1 MSGQPFRRA
10 GRRGQVLPFRFDGRD
25 YEGYRGDTL
34 AAALLANG
42 VRTVATS
49 VVLGRPRGIFAAWT
63 EEPNA
68 VVQIEH
74 PFPEPMLQA
83 TVVELYAGLVAT
95 GLPGRGRL
103 AAGLDPARYD
113 GVYAHCD
120 VLVVGAGP
128 AGLAA
133 ATAAAGSGAR
143 VILADDR
150 PSPGGSLPDTGES
163 VGGVPGTAW
172 AATALAALESHPET
186 RVLTRTSVF
195 GHYDDNYLVA
205 VERRG
210 EDASSR
216 ERVWRIRARRV
227 VLATGAHER
236 SIAFAGNDL
245 PGVML
250 AGSARAYVNRY
261 GVLPG
266 RRAVVFTTGDGAYA
280 AARDLAAAGVEIAAV
295 VDTRAAGDPGGTG
308 GLDGTGGLGDAE
320 VLSGHFV
327 TRANGEH
334 GVISVT
340 VSERPVAGGG
350 PSGVIGSGAVPSGG
364 REIEAD
370 LLLVSGGWNPAVHLF
385 SQAGGTLRYD
395 EVLGSFV
402 PGSTRQAVEVAGAAR
417 GLRTLAAC
425 LEDGAAA
432 GTRAVEAAGLRAPST
447 SGASVRKAGE
457 APRAG
462 ETSPG
467 AETPRAGQASPD
479 TEIPQAGE
487 AREPEAVSG
496 DGEPSGTTPAGH
508 VWLVPADDYRT
519 HFVDLQRDVT
529 VADVMRA
536 TGAGLRSVEHVKR
549 YTTAGTG
556 LDQGKTSG
564 VLTGGVVAHA
574 LGVDVSEL
582 GTTTFRAPYVPV
594 SFATLAGRDRGAL
607 HDPVRVT
614 ALHGWHVAYGAPF
627 ENVGQWK
634 RPWYYPREGEDMEA
648 AVLRECRAVREAA
661 GAMDAST
668 LGKIDI
674 QGPDAAE
681 LLDRLYTNMMST
693 LKVGSIRYGVMC
705 RPDGMVFDDGTVIRL
720 AEDRFLVTTTT
731 GNAAAVLDWM
741 EEWLQTEWPSLRVY
755 CTSVTEQW
763 ATVALAGPR
772 SREVLAGLAP
782 GLAVDNASF
791 PFMTW
796 RDTRVAGLDARVCR
810 ISFSGELAY
819 EINVSARDG
828 LALWEAVQATGAV
841 TPYGTETMHV
851 LRAEKGYPIVG
862 QDTDG
867 TVTPADLGMEWVVSK
882 KKADFLGKR
891 SFARA
896 DTARP
901 DRKHLVGLLPLD
913 PDVLLPEGSHL
924 VAADRLPEP
933 PVPTLGHVTSSYRSA
948 ALGRTFAL
956 ALVSGGRERVGERL
970 YVPVG
975 GEPLPVTVTHHVLY
989 DPEGARRDGPPAGTR
1004 TGPAHGTE
1012 PSATGLSGTAELSG
1026 AKPRGARSRG
1036 AEPSGRPSPPARLEP
1051 VSSPGLRIAELPFL
1065 TQVGLRV
1072 EPGSDT
1078 AADIALALG
1087 VPLPTEP
1094 GTFASTG
1101 TGAPPSGT
1109 AADDTRVLWL
1119 GPDEWLVVGPAGG
1132 TGLEARLRAAAGTG
1146 HAAVTDVSA
1155 QRTVLLVTG
1164 PRARDL
1170 LSHGC
1175 ALDLHPRAFGPGRC
1189 AQTMLAR
1196 AQVVIAAREDGG
1208 FHILVRSSFADY
1220 LVAWLLDAAGEYLG
1234 R

>member
-10 GRRGQVLPFRFDGRD
+10 GHRGEALPFRFDGRD

-34 AAALLANG
+34 ASALLANG

-49 VVLGRPRGIFAAWT
+49 VALGRPRGIFAAWT

-68 VVQIEH
+68 VVQIEQ

-103 AAGLDPARYD
+103 AAEPDPARYD

-150 PSPGGSLPDTGES
+150 PSPGGSLPDTGET
-163 VGGVPGTAW
+163 VDGVPGTTW
-172 AATALAALESHPET
+172 AATALAALEIHPET

-195 GHYDDNYLVA
+195 GYYDDNYLVA

-210 EDASSR
+210 ENASSR

-266 RRAVVFTTGDGAYA
+266 RRAVVFTTGDSAYA

-295 VDTRAAGDPGGTG
+295 VDTRAAAVAQGLGSLDGLSGLS
-308 GLDGTGGLGDAE
+308 GLDGLSGPGGLGGLGGAE
-320 VLSGHFV
+320 VLTGHFV
-327 TRANGEH
+327 TRVNGEH
-334 GVISVT
+334 GVTSVT
-340 VSERPVAGGG
+340 VSERPAEDGT
-350 PSGVIGSGAVPSGG
+350 PSGPAVSGPAASGLAASGRAISEMAVSRMVASGTDTSEMAVSRAVASTG
-364 REIEAD
+364 RVIEAD

-402 PGSTRQAVEVAGAAR
+402 PGSSRQAVEVAGAAR
-417 GLRTLAAC
+417 GLLTLAAC

-432 GTRAVEAAGLRAPST
+432 GARAAEATGFRAPST
-447 SGASVRKAGE
+447 APRSSVQGTGETSPDTEASRAGE
-457 APRAG
+457 TPQDTGAPRAG
-462 ETSPG
+462 EG
-467 AETPRAGQASPD
+467 SPD
-479 TEIPQAGE
+479 TEGPQAGG
-487 AREPEAVSG
+487 ARDTEVVPNTGGAPG
-496 DGEPSGTTPAGH
+496 ATPAEH

-549 YTTAGTG
+549 YTTAGTAH
-556 LDQGKTSG
+556 DQGKTSG
-564 VLTGGVVAHA
+564 VLTSGVVAHV

-614 ALHGWHVAYGAPF
+614 ALHEWHVAYGAPF
-627 ENVGQWK
+627 ENVGQWR

-782 GLAVDNASF
+782 DLAVDNASF

-819 EINVSARDG
+819 EINVSAWDG
-828 LALWEAVQATGAV
+828 LALWKALQATGAV

-882 KKADFLGKR
+882 KKADFIGKR

-924 VAADRLPEP
+924 VAVDRLPEP
-933 PVPTLGHVTSSYRSA
+933 PVPMLGHVTSSYRSA

-975 GEPLPVTVTHHVLY
+975 RELLPVTVTHHVLY
-989 DPEGARRDGPPAGTR
+989 DPEGARRDG
-1004 TGPAHGTE
+1004 
-1012 PSATGLSGTAELSG
+1012 
-1026 AKPRGARSRG
+1026 
-1036 AEPSGRPSPPARLEP
+1036 
-1051 VSSPGLRIAELPFL
+1051 
-1065 TQVGLRV
+1065 
-1072 EPGSDT
+1072 
-1078 AADIALALG
+1078 
-1087 VPLPTEP
+1087 
-1094 GTFASTG
+1094 
-1101 TGAPPSGT
+1101 
-1109 AADDTRVLWL
+1109 
-1119 GPDEWLVVGPAGG
+1119 
-1132 TGLEARLRAAAGTG
+1132 
-1146 HAAVTDVSA
+1146 
-1155 QRTVLLVTG
+1155 
-1164 PRARDL
+1164 
-1170 LSHGC
+1170 
-1175 ALDLHPRAFGPGRC
+1175 
-1189 AQTMLAR
+1189 
-1196 AQVVIAAREDGG
+1196 
-1208 FHILVRSSFADY
+1208 
-1220 LVAWLLDAAGEYLG
+1220 
-1234 R
+1234 

>member
-1 MSGQPFRRA
+1 MSEQPFRRA
-10 GRRGQVLPFRFDGRD
+10 GHRGETLPFRFDGRD

-49 VVLGRPRGIFAAWT
+49 VALGRPRGIFAAWT

-103 AAGLDPARYD
+103 AAEPDPARHD

-133 ATAAAGSGAR
+133 ATAAATSGAR

-150 PSPGGSLPDTGES
+150 PSPGGSLPDTGEN
-163 VGGVPGTAW
+163 VDGLPGATW
-172 AATALAALESHPET
+172 AATALAELEARPEV

-195 GHYDDNYLVA
+195 GYYDDNYLVA

-210 EDASSR
+210 ENASSR
-216 ERVWRIRARRV
+216 TRVWRVRARRV

-266 RRAVVFTTGDGAYA
+266 RRAVVFTTGDSAYA

-295 VDTRAAGDPGGTG
+295 VDTRLAADPSRNGPGGAAGRGGPDDLSG
-308 GLDGTGGLGDAE
+308 PDDVDGTDDAGDLAGGLGGAE
-320 VLSGHFV
+320 VLTGHVV
-327 TRANGEH
+327 TRVNGEH
-334 GVISVT
+334 GVTSVT
-340 VSERPVAGGG
+340 VSKRPAEAGT
-350 PSGVIGSGAVPSGG
+350 PSGAAAGTNTSEAVDSGITASGSAAPGGVASQAPASGTNASGTNASEAETSGG

-385 SQAGGTLRYD
+385 SQASGTLRYD
-395 EVLGSFV
+395 EALGSFV
-402 PGSTRQAVEVAGAAR
+402 PGTCRQAVEVAGAAR
-417 GLRTLAAC
+417 GLRTLASC

-432 GTRAVEAAGLRAPST
+432 GARAAEAAGFGALPTAPHTSAREATEAAGAGGARDTQAVSNLRETADETADGTLGGAPS
-447 SGASVRKAGE
+447 E
-457 APRAG
+457 
-462 ETSPG
+462 
-467 AETPRAGQASPD
+467 
-479 TEIPQAGE
+479 
-487 AREPEAVSG
+487 
-496 DGEPSGTTPAGH
+496 H

-529 VADVMRA
+529 VADIMRA

-549 YTTAGTG
+549 YTTAGTAH
-556 LDQGKTSG
+556 DQGKTSG
-564 VLTGGVVAHA
+564 VLTSGVVAHL

-614 ALHGWHVAYGAPF
+614 ALHEWHVAHGAPF

-674 QGPDAAE
+674 QGPDAAQ
-681 LLDRLYTNMMST
+681 LLDRLYTNLMST

-720 AEDRFLVTTTT
+720 AENRFLVTTTT

-772 SREVLAGLAP
+772 SREVLAALAP
-782 GLAVDNASF
+782 DLAVDNASF

-796 RDTRVAGLDARVCR
+796 RDGRVAGLDARVCR

-819 EINVSARDG
+819 EINVSAWDG
-828 LALWEAVQATGAV
+828 LALWEALQATGAV

-891 SFARA
+891 SFSRA

-913 PDVLLPEGSHL
+913 PDLLLPEGSHL
-924 VAADRLPEP
+924 VAFDRLPEP

-970 YVPVG
+970 YVPVA
-975 GEPLPVTVTHHVLY
+975 GELLPVTVTHHVLY
-989 DPEGARRDGPPAGTR
+989 DPEGARRDG
-1004 TGPAHGTE
+1004 
-1012 PSATGLSGTAELSG
+1012 
-1026 AKPRGARSRG
+1026 
-1036 AEPSGRPSPPARLEP
+1036 
-1051 VSSPGLRIAELPFL
+1051 
-1065 TQVGLRV
+1065 
-1072 EPGSDT
+1072 
-1078 AADIALALG
+1078 
-1087 VPLPTEP
+1087 
-1094 GTFASTG
+1094 
-1101 TGAPPSGT
+1101 
-1109 AADDTRVLWL
+1109 
-1119 GPDEWLVVGPAGG
+1119 
-1132 TGLEARLRAAAGTG
+1132 
-1146 HAAVTDVSA
+1146 
-1155 QRTVLLVTG
+1155 
-1164 PRARDL
+1164 
-1170 LSHGC
+1170 
-1175 ALDLHPRAFGPGRC
+1175 
-1189 AQTMLAR
+1189 
-1196 AQVVIAAREDGG
+1196 
-1208 FHILVRSSFADY
+1208 
-1220 LVAWLLDAAGEYLG
+1220 
-1234 R
+1234 